1 MVLAPGANDPMRVV
15 RLTLSEMTLRSMRS
29 KVDAKNKRRS
39 DPVRSKLTAIS
50 PRGVLQFKSESITM
64 DPGNLERWD
73 NFVELCDWDEAM
85 GMSDL
90 NYFEKAN
97 LAVFGDV
104 KVNCNCPAF
113 LFFGYSY
120 IVSEYDAKYEGEGGE
135 DWEGKR
141 TKEGRPPVIRNPK
154 LDGIVCKH
162 LVNVLT
168 ILTFTVSKV
177 AARMKEL
184 DKTKKAEP
192 EKQEPE
198 KKEPEVIEE
207 PEAKEE
213 PVAVEEPE
221 DVEEPVV
228 EPEVAPDEEAEDG
241 E

>member
-1 MVLAPGANDPMRVV
+1 MLEIASRPE
-15 RLTLSEMTLRSMRS
+15 T
-29 KVDAKNKRRS
+29 KR
-39 DPVRSKLTAIS
+39 K
-50 PRGVLQFKSESITM
+50 KSEASKKRWA
-64 DPGNLERWD
+64 DPEYKKALREKMREGWRRRREAIQLQAVVNHSVKSVRKVYED
-73 NFVELCDWDEAM
+73 NPVPVY
-85 GMSDL
+85 DL
-90 NYFEKAN
+90 SVGGTQNFLIAN
-97 LAVFGDV
+97 GIIVH
-104 KVNCNCPAF
+104 NCPAF
-113 LFFGYSY
+113 LYWGYEF
-120 IVSEYDAKYEGEGGE
+120 IVSEYDARYEGEGGE

-184 DKTKKAEP
+184 DKTRKSEP
-192 EKQEPE
+192 EKIEPE

-221 DVEEPVV
+221 VVEEPAV
-228 EPEVAPDEEAEDG
+228 EPEEVTDDEKAEDG